1 MSSIT
6 AAPSPNEYNVK
17 YYTQHAKG
25 GAGLILTEGTL
36 VSQQGTEWPG
46 APGIWNEDQ
55 VNGWRKVTDSVHK
68 VGGVIFCQ
76 LMHSG
81 RLAQPDMEAQKQPG
95 KPVVGPS
102 AIAARGGQFRQLP
115 GEPRHVVFSL
125 STRIETEPFFL
136 FLSAIDYS
144 SNQRTDEWGG
154 SSENRSK
161 FGIEVTKALI
171 DVWGPAQ
178 VGGKVNPCGGLR
190 DMGMSYSDT
199 IMTYTYFL
207 TQTSALKVAYITLIR
222 HVHFLDPLIPGETE
236 LKRGT
241 PHQVLALYG
250 PVVKPLPHVLKAHSE
265 EAYRGLAMPSS
276 ELGYLNPT
284 PTRLFVNGGLTPR
297 EADQLIADGMIDGAV
312 FGSLWLVN
320 PDYQKRLEKGMDI
333 DGKGINQ
340 VLDFKTFYGVPGVDP
355 RVGYTDYPTAT

>member
-1 MSSIT
+1 MASSTAPHLSSTMSLGNLTLRNRNIMSSLT
-6 AAPSPNEYNVK
+6 RSRSFPDAVPNEYNVE
-17 YYTQHAKG
+17 YYTQRAKG

-46 APGIWNEDQ
+46 A
-55 VNGWRKVTDSVHK
+55 
-68 VGGVIFCQ
+68 C
-76 LMHSG
+76 
-81 RLAQPDMEAQKQPG
+81 
-95 KPVVGPS
+95 
-102 AIAARGGQFRQLP
+102 
-115 GEPRHVVFSL
+115 
-125 STRIETEPFFL
+125 
-136 FLSAIDYS
+136 

-154 SSENRSK
+154 SPENRSK

-207 TQTSALKVAYITLIR
+207 TQISALKVAYITLIR

-284 PTRLFVNGGLTPR
+284 PTRLSVNGGLTPR

-312 FGSLWLVN
+312 FESLWLVN